1 MTNAQKLTIKI
12 SEKESRV
19 SEIRARLNSIEGLSE
34 SELTAEVRSEQ
45 SGLVGEFGTVDGEL
59 IALRNQ
65 HTAALIAEGNEEA
78 EKRGDFG
85 AGDGESAE
93 VRALRSRVTITDYLN
108 PAAGGAG
115 LYGAAAELNSALE
128 VPLVGKSGGVPI
140 PWAVLAGPVQEV
152 RQGENGGESRAF
164 TDTGD
169 YAGGIA
175 SRTILQ
181 RLFAPGIMDLLGV
194 RMDSVPTGRTE
205 WPLLTGGVAPDQ
217 AVEGAAAADAVSATF
232 STETLKPKR
241 LTGKYEFTHEQAAQV
256 PDIEQALRRDLADA
270 VKSKMSA
277 LILAGDESTNAQEPD
292 GFLTKIAAPGD
303 PGAVAVFGDYTGLP
317 SSAVDGLHA
326 MMEEEV
332 NVLLGVESYRHAATV
347 YRPAGGGDESAI
359 EALRR
364 RCMRCAASA
373 HVPVAAADIQDG
385 NLVHAAGE
393 NGGGAMMRGDSVAA
407 VWPTLEVI
415 RDIYTKASQ
424 GVILT
429 WVTLWDCEAAFRA
442 GAYKRV
448 AFQLA

>member
-169 YAGGIA
+169 YAGGIS

-277 LILAGDESTNAQEPD
+277 LILAGDEGTNAQEPD

-303 PGAVAVFGDYTGLP
+303 PGAVAVFGRLHRSAFLRCRWPSRHDGGRGQRAFGSRELPACRNRLPTCRGRGRVRYRGSTKALHEVCGFGSCTGC
-317 SSAVDGLHA
+317 
-326 MMEEEV
+326 
-332 NVLLGVESYRHAATV
+332 
-347 YRPAGGGDESAI
+347 GGGYPGRKFSP
-359 EALRR
+359 
-364 RCMRCAASA
+364 RCR
-373 HVPVAAADIQDG
+373 
-385 NLVHAAGE
+385 
-393 NGGGAMMRGDSVAA
+393 
-407 VWPTLEVI
+407 
-415 RDIYTKASQ
+415 
-424 GVILT
+424 
-429 WVTLWDCEAAFRA
+429 
-442 GAYKRV
+442 
-448 AFQLA
+448 